1 MKSTL
6 LIAIVGIIVYSNSL
20 YNGFHYDD
28 FHSIVNNFHIRDID
42 NWMSYFLSTDSFS
55 VDKSKSMYRPVLLL
69 TYAINYFF
77 GGYNVLGYHIVN
89 VLIHIC
95 NAILLRAVIVGLG
108 YSTSAGLSAALLF
121 LVHPITSEP
130 VNYISSRSDS
140 LAAMFYLSSFWNYIN
155 WRKCNQGTYLIGF
168 LSCFLFALLSKSS
181 AISLVILIP
190 VYDYVYNC
198 KFKWRVWWNNV
209 WKQYSIMAAIAGL
222 YIVCLKITGFLNAS
236 FKNPARGLLD
246 QFTTQ
251 IKALIFYLKLT
262 LFPTGLN
269 VDHQFLLGTTEQS
282 AYWFALILALSIV
295 AVIFFANRYRLKVLF
310 FFPCWALI
318 SLLPVTLMPLNILV
332 NERRI
337 YLVTA
342 ALCAGVGIVAFS
354 KKYRSKSISLIIIS
368 VIVLASQSFQ
378 RNEVWLDEFSL
389 WSDSIAK
396 SPLGVRSHLYL
407 GNAYKDLALSFP
419 LHDLQRDEHWDS
431 ARKNYD
437 MAIKKSDGTGPL
449 ALRALNNLGAVCF
462 SIGDYV
468 GAEEAYR
475 LAVEID
481 SSFVDALINLGT
493 IYHNRGR
500 SNSNARNKMN
510 NIQTSVDYYN
520 KVVDLSPNN
529 AVAWTSL
536 GLAYADL
543 GLFSDAKKSY
553 DRALFL
559 DPKNS
564 QTWSNIGSYYILKGN
579 QHWDSLRDSTK
590 AYYLEATQYMQKS
603 LELNPHHTPTK
614 LTLESVEKVLS
625 EWKK

>member
-1 MKSTL
+1 
-6 LIAIVGIIVYSNSL
+6 
-20 YNGFHYDD
+20 
-28 FHSIVNNFHIRDID
+28 
-42 NWMSYFLSTDSFS
+42 
-55 VDKSKSMYRPVLLL
+55 
-69 TYAINYFF
+69 
-77 GGYNVLGYHIVN
+77 
-89 VLIHIC
+89 
-95 NAILLRAVIVGLG
+95 
-108 YSTSAGLSAALLF
+108 
-121 LVHPITSEP
+121 
-130 VNYISSRSDS
+130 
-140 LAAMFYLSSFWNYIN
+140 
-155 WRKCNQGTYLIGF
+155 
-168 LSCFLFALLSKSS
+168 
-181 AISLVILIP
+181 
-190 VYDYVYNC
+190 
-198 KFKWRVWWNNV
+198 
-209 WKQYSIMAAIAGL
+209 
-222 YIVCLKITGFLNAS
+222 
-236 FKNPARGLLD
+236 
-246 QFTTQ
+246 
-251 IKALIFYLKLT
+251 
-262 LFPTGLN
+262 
-269 VDHQFLLGTTEQS
+269 
-282 AYWFALILALSIV
+282 
-295 AVIFFANRYRLKVLF
+295 
-310 FFPCWALI
+310 
-318 SLLPVTLMPLNILV
+318 
-332 NERRI
+332 
-337 YLVTA
+337 
-342 ALCAGVGIVAFS
+342 
-354 KKYRSKSISLIIIS
+354 
-368 VIVLASQSFQ
+368 
-378 RNEVWLDEFSL
+378 
-389 WSDSIAK
+389 
-396 SPLGVRSHLYL
+396 LYL

-419 LHDLQRDEHWDS
+419 LHDLQRDEYWDS

-520 KVVDLSPNN
+520 KAVDLSPNN
-529 AVAWTSL
+529 AVAWTNL

-559 DPKNS
+559 DPNNS

>member
-1 MKSTL
+1 M
-6 LIAIVGIIVYSNSL
+6 
-20 YNGFHYDD
+20 
-28 FHSIVNNFHIRDID
+28 
-42 NWMSYFLSTDSFS
+42 
-55 VDKSKSMYRPVLLL
+55 
-69 TYAINYFF
+69 
-77 GGYNVLGYHIVN
+77 
-89 VLIHIC
+89 
-95 NAILLRAVIVGLG
+95 
-108 YSTSAGLSAALLF
+108 
-121 LVHPITSEP
+121 
-130 VNYISSRSDS
+130 
-140 LAAMFYLSSFWNYIN
+140 
-155 WRKCNQGTYLIGF
+155 
-168 LSCFLFALLSKSS
+168 
-181 AISLVILIP
+181 
-190 VYDYVYNC
+190 
-198 KFKWRVWWNNV
+198 
-209 WKQYSIMAAIAGL
+209 
-222 YIVCLKITGFLNAS
+222 
-236 FKNPARGLLD
+236 
-246 QFTTQ
+246 
-251 IKALIFYLKLT
+251 
-262 LFPTGLN
+262 
-269 VDHQFLLGTTEQS
+269 
-282 AYWFALILALSIV
+282 
-295 AVIFFANRYRLKVLF
+295 
-310 FFPCWALI
+310 
-318 SLLPVTLMPLNILV
+318 
-332 NERRI
+332 
-337 YLVTA
+337 
-342 ALCAGVGIVAFS
+342 
-354 KKYRSKSISLIIIS
+354 
-368 VIVLASQSFQ
+368 
-378 RNEVWLDEFSL
+378 
-389 WSDSIAK
+389 
-396 SPLGVRSHLYL
+396 YL

-419 LHDLQRDEHWDS
+419 LHDLQRDEYWDS

-475 LAVEID
+475 LVVEID

-520 KVVDLSPNN
+520 KAVDLSPNN

-559 DPKNS
+559 DPNNS